1 MERWSDVATER
12 GADAAHLMT
21 GQRQLAVVY
30 MLGYVVEAYAKAL
43 STARGTR
50 PAKTHEIIDLLEA
63 CGIRRQDLPPDMR
76 AFAEQRS
83 VEMRYEVTLQG
94 DYASTVAVAT
104 KLAGWLRTRVN
115 RMGGR

>member
-12 GADAAHLMT
+12 GADAAHLTT
-21 GQRQLAVVY
+21 GSRQLAVIY

-43 STARGTR
+43 SSANGVK
-50 PAKTHEIIDLLEA
+50 PAKTHDIIVLLEG
-63 CGIRRQDLPPDMR
+63 CGIKRQDLPPDMR

-83 VEMRYEVTLQG
+83 VEMRYDVTLQG
-94 DYASTVAVAT
+94 DYTSTLAVARS
-104 KLAGWLRTRVN
+104 LAGWLRKRIN